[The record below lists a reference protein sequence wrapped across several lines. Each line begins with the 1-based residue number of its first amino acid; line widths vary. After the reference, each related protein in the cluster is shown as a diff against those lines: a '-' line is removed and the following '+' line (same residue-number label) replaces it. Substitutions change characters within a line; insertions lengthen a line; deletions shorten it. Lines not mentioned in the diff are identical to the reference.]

1 MRNASGQQAVASKVK
16 MSGSEKIKA
25 NMNTGNKIF
34 GSTYD
39 NSSIKI
45 IVAGKFDVSA
55 KRHCSDAKQRQR
67 KTKKVCDMC

>member
-25 NMNTGNKIF
+25 NMNTGNEIF

-45 IVAGKFDVSA
+45 ICSWKFDVST
-55 KRHCSDAKQRQR
+55 KRHCSRAKHRQR
-67 KTKKVCDMC
+67 KTKKACYMC